1 MKLRKAATRKRSY
14 AMRFT
19 TRCLDQCMEDMTI
32 NQFYTVV
39 LVVTGI
45 ITVIGAVV
53 QIIAIPQKRLR
64 KSLIED
70 SKLVTVF
77 RGGARADLIRDMD
90 RRSYKLI
97 AQLRYP
103 FMKAYEGLML
113 LAILAGFTWLAIAP
127 NNLRELRALGEAP
140 PEMSGGGQ
148 LMATVYVVGMLAVI
162 IRLLGQRAANKIEYL
177 YNNLGDDEAR
187 SATQVLAFPLLGLPI
202 LIFLALFVLL
212 IWNAAVITEEHHLA
226 LPFTL
231 LLVLPVVFIAGWFMR
246 HAMSSAKV
254 YEYVFFYVNVMFAG
268 SDLPKLRP
276 ASLGQTEEDRMSY
289 QKAWERRFHGTHKR
303 ELRKAAKRKRQTAE
317 MED

>member
-77 RGGARADLIRDMD
+77 RGGARTDLIRDMD

-113 LAILAGFTWLAIAP
+113 L
-127 NNLRELRALGEAP
+127 
-140 PEMSGGGQ
+140 
-148 LMATVYVVGMLAVI
+148 
-162 IRLLGQRAANKIEYL
+162 
-177 YNNLGDDEAR
+177 
-187 SATQVLAFPLLGLPI
+187 
-202 LIFLALFVLL
+202 
-212 IWNAAVITEEHHLA
+212 
-226 LPFTL
+226 
-231 LLVLPVVFIAGWFMR
+231 
-246 HAMSSAKV
+246 
-254 YEYVFFYVNVMFAG
+254 
-268 SDLPKLRP
+268 
-276 ASLGQTEEDRMSY
+276 
-289 QKAWERRFHGTHKR
+289 
-303 ELRKAAKRKRQTAE
+303 
-317 MED
+317 